1 MLTILSESTSGTK
14 IKNFRIHWWNSSN
27 NLPDSASKTFWQ
39 VRTLSRK
46 HNFIEFLKMKMFY
59 SSLSLLEYRC
69 LLDAPG
75 VLTDD
80 LFVEAIIA
88 REQVQDKKLLEER
101 LNMLQS
107 LEGRQEWNLNLYYT
121 LSGVIGY
128 QIQECR
134 QAIRKATKFSGYVRN
149 SSAVGSKSSK
159 KIAIPEP
166 ETIEWIDTVKIDY
179 LQFLTVGEFSSGMPG
194 GHFFTLMRAKSPKR
208 NPKTHKRK

>member
-14 IKNFRIHWWNSSN
+14 IKNFRIHRWNSSN
-27 NLPDSASKTFWQ
+27 NLPDSATKTFWQ
-39 VRTLSRK
+39 VRTLTRK
-46 HNFIEFLKMKMFY
+46 HNFIEYMKMKMFFFG
-59 SSLSLLEYRC
+59 LPLNDQRC
-69 LLDAPG
+69 LFDAPG
-75 VLTDD
+75 VLSDN

-88 REQVQDKKLLEER
+88 RDRIKDMDILLQR
-101 LNMLQS
+101 LNILQLIS
-107 LEGRQEWNLNLYYT
+107 GRSEWNLNLYYT

-134 QAIRKATKFSGYVRN
+134 QAIRPATKFSGYVRN

-159 KIAIPEP
+159 RSFIPEP

-179 LQFLTVGEFSSGMPG
+179 LQFLTVGEFSSGVPG

-208 NPKTHKRK
+208 NPKTN

>member
-1 MLTILSESTSGTK
+1 MLTILSESTLGRK
-14 IKNFRIHWWNSSN
+14 IKNFRIHRWNSSN
-27 NLPDSASKTFWQ
+27 SLPDSATKTFWQ
-39 VRTLSRK
+39 VRTLTRK
-46 HNFIEFLKMKMFY
+46 HTFIEFLKMKMFF

-88 REQVQDKKLLEER
+88 REQIQDQKLLLQR
-101 LNMLQS
+101 LNMLQA

-121 LSGVIGY
+121 LSGVNGY

-149 SSAVGSKSSK
+149 SSSVGSKSSS
-159 KIAIPEP
+159 KIFRQEP
-166 ETIEWIDTVKIDY
+166 ETVEWIDTVKIDY

-208 NPKTHKRK
+208 NPEIPKRK